1 MRAVFLD
8 RDGTINVGVP
18 VYERVDSIDKL
29 RLLPTVMEALT
40 ILAKLDFGVFL
51 VTNQGG
57 IAEGLISENDFEDI
71 NNKLLEM
78 IKPSG
83 VKIIKTY
90 HCPHGE
96 NSTCEC
102 RKPKPKMIL
111 EAAADYNVDLGN
123 SWTIG
128 DRLTDVMTGIN
139 AGTNTILV
147 QSGAVKHKSAEATY
161 TAATL
166 LDAIEYIARQR
177 QSMAKTS

>member
-29 RLLPTVMEALT
+29 ELLPIAIEALRK
-40 ILAKLDFGVFL
+40 LAGLDYGVFL
-51 VTNQGG
+51 VTNQAG
-57 IAEGLISENDFEDI
+57 IAEGLITETDFDVI

-78 IKPSG
+78 IGPSG
-83 VKIIKTY
+83 IKIIKTY

-102 RKPKPKMIL
+102 QKPKPKMIL
-111 EAAADYNVDLGN
+111 DAAKEFDIDLKN

-128 DRLTDVMTGIN
+128 DRPTDVMTGLN
-139 AGTNTILV
+139 AGTKAILV
-147 QSGAVKHKSAEATY
+147 QSGAIKYKSKEATY
-161 TAATL
+161 TALTL
-166 LDAIEYIARQR
+166 LDAVEYVASHQ
-177 QSMAKTS
+177 